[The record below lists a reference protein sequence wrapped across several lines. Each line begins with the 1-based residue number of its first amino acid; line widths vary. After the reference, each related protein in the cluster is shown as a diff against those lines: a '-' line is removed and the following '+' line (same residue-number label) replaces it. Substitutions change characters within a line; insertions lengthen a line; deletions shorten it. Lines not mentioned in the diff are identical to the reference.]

1 MRALSHFRSA
11 LAMCC
16 LLAPAS
22 GADFA
27 RRPGHAIASRVEA
40 LLAQMSLAEKV
51 GQLVQMSTPDD
62 ATGPV
67 TVRADRMQA
76 VRSGGVGS
84 VLNIVGA
91 AQTRHYQELALQS
104 RLHIPLLFAQD
115 VIHGYKT
122 GFPIP
127 LAEAASWDLEAIRQ
141 SERVAATEAAAAG
154 VHWTFAPML
163 DIARDPRWGRVM
175 EGAGE
180 DPYLGARIAAARV
193 AGFQGSGLGA
203 LDSVMACA
211 KHFAGYGA
219 AVGGRDY
226 NSVDMS
232 LRQLWETYLPPFQ
245 AAAAAGA
252 ATFMNSFND
261 LNGVPASANAYLVN
275 DILKGRWNFQGFVV
289 SDWGSIGEMVTHG
302 FVADNREAARA
313 AINAGN
319 DMDMESDAYGPHLAQ
334 LVTDGQVPV
343 SRVDDAV
350 RRILRLKFR
359 LRLFDDP
366 FPHSDLER
374 ERRVLNDPAH
384 TQVARTRAGASID
397 LPKTKGALLPL
408 SPKLRTIAFIGPLV
422 KAKQDN
428 LGGWAMEAPGFDYSK
443 LIVSQWEGLQRRL
456 GPGTQLLY
464 ARGSDIEG
472 TSIAGFAEAV
482 AVAKRADLVI
492 LSVGES
498 RDMSGEAKSRSNLHL
513 PGMQEELI
521 KAVQATGKPVV
532 VLINAGRPL
541 VFEWTADHVPAIVY
555 TWWLGSEAGDAIA
568 DVLSGDYNPGGK
580 LPMSFPRSEGQIPVY
595 YNHFNP
601 ARPASDELDHGY
613 RSSYMDLPLRP
624 RYAFGH
630 GLSYTSFRYDH
641 LQLDRHRLRDDEQLT
656 ASFELSN
663 TGATA
668 GSETVQLYLRD
679 KVASLV
685 RPVQELKDFQ
695 KITLQPGESRTVR
708 FVIDRDK
715 LSFYDANLRWVAEAG
730 EFEIQIGSA
739 SDEIR
744 LRDQFTLE
752 LREHTA

>member
-1 MRALSHFRSA
+1 MTVVSRCRGALALS
-11 LAMCC
+11 C
-16 LLAPAS
+16 LLATAA
-22 GADFA
+22 GADLA
-27 RRPGHAIASRVEA
+27 PPPAAAIAARVEA
-40 LLAQMSLAEKV
+40 LLARMSLEEKV
-51 GQLVQMSTPDD
+51 GQLVQMSNPDD

-76 VRSGGVGS
+76 VGSGGVGS
-84 VLNIVGA
+84 VLNVVGA
-91 AQTRHYQELALQS
+91 AQTRRYQELALHS

-141 SERVAATEAAAAG
+141 SERVAATEAAAGG

-203 LDSVMACA
+203 LDAVMACA

-232 LRQLWETYLPPFQ
+232 LRQLWETYLPPFK
-245 AAAAAGA
+245 AAAEAGA

-261 LNGVPASANAYLVN
+261 LNGVPATANAYLVN

-302 FVADNREAARA
+302 YVADNRAAALA

-319 DMDMESDAYGPHLAQ
+319 DMDMESGAYGEHLAQ
-334 LVTDGQVPV
+334 LVSAGEVPI

-350 RRILRLKFR
+350 RRILRMKFT
-359 LRLFDDP
+359 LGLFDDP
-366 FPHSDLER
+366 FRYSDPER

-384 TQVARTRAGASID
+384 AEVARTMARESIVLLKND
-397 LPKTKGALLPL
+397 GALLPL
-408 SPKLRTIAFIGPLV
+408 SPKLRSIAFIGPLV
-422 KAKQDN
+422 KARLDN
-428 LGGWAMEAPGFDYSK
+428 LGGWAMEVPGFDYSK
-443 LIVSQWEGLQRRL
+443 LIVSQWEGLQQRL

-472 TSIAGFAEAV
+472 TSTAGFAEAV

-513 PGMQEELI
+513 PGVQEELI
-521 KAVQATGKPVV
+521 KAVQATGRPVV

-541 VFEWTADHVPAIVY
+541 VFEWTAEHVPAIVY
-555 TWWLGSEAGDAIA
+555 TWWLGSEAGHAIA

-595 YNHFNP
+595 YNHFNSG
-601 ARPASDELDHGY
+601 RPASDEPGHGY
-613 RSSYMDLPLRP
+613 ESSYIDLPFRP

-641 LQLDRHRLRDDEQLT
+641 LQLDRHQLHDNEALT
-656 ASFELSN
+656 ATFELSN
-663 TGATA
+663 TGTRA

-695 KITLQPGESRTVR
+695 KLTLQPGETRTVR
-708 FVIDRDK
+708 FLVERDK
-715 LSFYDANLRWVAEAG
+715 LSFYDAQLRWIAEPG
-730 EFEIQIGSA
+730 EFELQIGSA

-744 LRDQFTLE
+744 LRDRFTLQ
-752 LREHTA
+752 

>member
-1 MRALSHFRSA
+1 MSSLSRLRGA
-11 LAMCC
+11 LAMSC
-16 LLAPAS
+16 LLSTAA
-22 GADFA
+22 GADVT
-27 RRPGHAIASRVEA
+27 PPPEDAIAARVET
-40 LLAQMSLAEKV
+40 LLAQMTLEEKV
-51 GQLVQMSTPDD
+51 GQLVQLSNPDD

-76 VRSGGVGS
+76 VRAGGVGS
-84 VLNIVGA
+84 VLNVVGA
-91 AQTRHYQELALQS
+91 AQTRRYQELALQS

-127 LAEAASWDLEAIRQ
+127 LAEAASWDLQAIRQ

-193 AGFQGSGLGA
+193 EGFQGSGLGA

-232 LRQLWETYLPPFQ
+232 LRQLWETYLPPFR

-261 LNGVPASANAYLVN
+261 LNGVPATANAYLVN

-302 FVADNREAARA
+302 FVADNREAAQA
-313 AINAGN
+313 AISAGN

-334 LVTDGQVPV
+334 LVTEGRVPL

-350 RRILRLKFR
+350 RRILRMKFR
-359 LRLFDDP
+359 LGLFDDP
-366 FPHSDLER
+366 FRYSDLER
-374 ERRVLNDPAH
+374 ERRELNDPAH
-384 TQVARTRAGASID
+384 TQVARAMARESIV
-397 LPKTKGALLPL
+397 LLKNEGALLPL

-422 KAKQDN
+422 KAKRDN
-428 LGGWAMEAPGFDYSK
+428 LGGWAMEAPGFDYSQ

-464 ARGSDIEG
+464 AQGSDIEG
-472 TSIAGFAEAV
+472 TSRAGIAEAV

-498 RDMSGEAKSRSNLHL
+498 REMSGEAKSRSNLQL
-513 PGMQEELI
+513 PGVQEELI

-541 VFEWTADHVPAIVY
+541 VFEWTAEHVPAIVY
-555 TWWLGSEAGDAIA
+555 TWWLGTEAGDAIA

-595 YNHFNP
+595 YNHFNTG
-601 ARPASDELDHGY
+601 RPASDEPGHGY
-613 RSSYMDLPLRP
+613 QSSYMDLPFRP

-630 GLSYTSFRYDH
+630 GLSYTTFRYEH
-641 LQLDRHRLRDDEQLT
+641 LRLDRHQLHGDDTLT
-656 ASFELSN
+656 ASFELTN

-695 KITLQPGESRTVR
+695 KITLQPGESRTVH
-708 FVIDRDK
+708 FLIDRDK
-715 LSFYDANLRWVAEAG
+715 LSFYDAQLHWIAEAG
-730 EFEIQIGSA
+730 EFELQVGSA

-744 LRDQFTLE
+744 LRDQFTLQ
-752 LREHTA
+752 

>member
-1 MRALSHFRSA
+1 MTVSPRRGGA
-11 LAMCC
+11 LAA
-16 LLAPAS
+16 LWILALAANAEVAPPPEPAIS
-22 GADFA
+22 A
-27 RRPGHAIASRVEA
+27 RVEA
-40 LLAQMSLAEKV
+40 LLAQMSLEEKV
-51 GQLVQMSTPDD
+51 GQLVQMSNPDD

-67 TVRADRMQA
+67 TVRADRMKIL
-76 VRSGGVGS
+76 RNGGVGS
-84 VLNIVGA
+84 VLNVVGA
-91 AQTRHYQELALQS
+91 AQTRRYQELALQS

-127 LAEAASWDLEAIRQ
+127 LAEAASWDPEAIRQ
-141 SERVAATEAAAAG
+141 AERVAATEAAAAG
-154 VHWTFAPML
+154 VHWTFAPMV

-180 DPYLGARIAAARV
+180 DPFLGARIAAARV

-203 LDSVMACA
+203 LDAVMACA
-211 KHFAGYGA
+211 KHFAAYGA

-232 LRQLWETYLPPFQ
+232 LRELWETYLPPFK
-245 AAAAAGA
+245 AAADAGA

-261 LNGVPASANAYLVN
+261 LNGVPATANGYLVN
-275 DILKGRWNFQGFVV
+275 EILKGRWNYQGFVV

-302 FVADNREAARA
+302 YAADNREAARA

-319 DMDMESDAYGPHLAQ
+319 DMDMESGAYGEHLAQ
-334 LVTDGQVPV
+334 LVSGGEVPM
-343 SRVDDAV
+343 SRIDDAV
-350 RRILRLKFR
+350 RRILRMKFR
-359 LRLFDDP
+359 LGLFDDP
-366 FPHSDLER
+366 FRYSDVER

-384 TQVARTRAGASID
+384 AQRARTMARESIV
-397 LPKTKGALLPL
+397 LLKNEGSLLPL

-428 LGGWAMEAPGFDYSK
+428 LGGWANEAPGFDYSK
-443 LIVSQWEGLQRRL
+443 LIVSQWEGLQQRL
-456 GPGTQLLY
+456 GPGTRLLY
-464 ARGSDIEG
+464 AKGSDIEG
-472 TSIAGFAEAV
+472 ASTTGFAEAV

-498 RDMSGEAKSRSNLHL
+498 REMSGEAKSRSNLHL
-513 PGMQEELI
+513 PGVQEELI

-541 VFEWTADHVPAIVY
+541 VFEWTAEHVPAILY
-555 TWWLGSEAGDAIA
+555 TWWLGSEAGHAIA

-595 YNHFNP
+595 YNHFNTG
-601 ARPASDELDHGY
+601 RPASDESGHGY
-613 RSSYMDLPLRP
+613 QSSYIDLPFRP

-641 LQLDRHRLRDDEQLT
+641 LQLDRHQLHDNEPLSV
-656 ASFELSN
+656 SFELSN

-695 KITLQPGESRTVR
+695 KIALQPGESRTVQ
-708 FVIDRDK
+708 FVIDREK
-715 LSFYDANLRWVAEAG
+715 LSFYDAQLQWVAEPG
-730 EFEIQIGSA
+730 EFELQIGSA

-744 LRDQFTLE
+744 LRDQFTLQ
-752 LREHTA
+752 

>member
-1 MRALSHFRSA
+1 MTVSPRRGGA
-11 LAMCC
+11 LAA
-16 LLAPAS
+16 LWILALAANAEVAPPPEPAIS
-22 GADFA
+22 A
-27 RRPGHAIASRVEA
+27 RVEA
-40 LLAQMSLAEKV
+40 LLAQMSLEEKV
-51 GQLVQMSTPDD
+51 GQLVQMSNPDD

-67 TVRADRMQA
+67 TVRADRMKIL
-76 VRSGGVGS
+76 RNGGVGS
-84 VLNIVGA
+84 VLNVVGA
-91 AQTRHYQELALQS
+91 AQTRRYQELALQS

-127 LAEAASWDLEAIRQ
+127 LAEAASWDPEAIRQ
-141 SERVAATEAAAAG
+141 AERVAATEAAAAG
-154 VHWTFAPML
+154 VHWTFAPMV

-180 DPYLGARIAAARV
+180 DPFLGARIAAARV

-203 LDSVMACA
+203 LDAVMACA
-211 KHFAGYGA
+211 KHFAAYGA

-232 LRQLWETYLPPFQ
+232 LRQLWETYLPPFK
-245 AAAAAGA
+245 AAADAGA

-261 LNGVPASANAYLVN
+261 LNGVPATANGYLVN
-275 DILKGRWNFQGFVV
+275 EILKGRWNYQGFVV

-302 FVADNREAARA
+302 YAVDNREAARA

-319 DMDMESDAYGPHLAQ
+319 DMDMESGAYGEHLAQ
-334 LVTDGQVPV
+334 LVSGGEVPM
-343 SRVDDAV
+343 SRIDDAV
-350 RRILRLKFR
+350 RRILRMKFR
-359 LRLFDDP
+359 LGLFDDP
-366 FPHSDLER
+366 FRYSDVER

-384 TQVARTRAGASID
+384 AQRARTMARESIV
-397 LPKTKGALLPL
+397 LLKNEGSLLPL

-428 LGGWAMEAPGFDYSK
+428 LGGWANEAPGFDYSK
-443 LIVSQWEGLQRRL
+443 LIVSQWEGLQQRL
-456 GPGTQLLY
+456 GPGTRLLY
-464 ARGSDIEG
+464 AKGSDIEG
-472 TSIAGFAEAV
+472 ASTTGFAEAV

-498 RDMSGEAKSRSNLHL
+498 REMSGEAKSRSNLHL
-513 PGMQEELI
+513 PGVQEELI

-541 VFEWTADHVPAIVY
+541 VFEWTAEHVPAILY
-555 TWWLGSEAGDAIA
+555 TWWLGSEAGHAIA

-595 YNHFNP
+595 YNHFNTG
-601 ARPASDELDHGY
+601 RPASDESGHGY
-613 RSSYMDLPLRP
+613 QSSYIDLPFRP

-641 LQLDRHRLRDDEQLT
+641 LQLDRHQLHDNEPLSV
-656 ASFELSN
+656 SFELSN

-695 KITLQPGESRTVR
+695 KIALQPGESRTVQ
-708 FVIDRDK
+708 FVIDREK
-715 LSFYDANLRWVAEAG
+715 LSFYDAQLQWVAEPG
-730 EFEIQIGSA
+730 EFELQIGSA

-744 LRDQFTLE
+744 LRDQFTLQ
-752 LREHTA
+752 